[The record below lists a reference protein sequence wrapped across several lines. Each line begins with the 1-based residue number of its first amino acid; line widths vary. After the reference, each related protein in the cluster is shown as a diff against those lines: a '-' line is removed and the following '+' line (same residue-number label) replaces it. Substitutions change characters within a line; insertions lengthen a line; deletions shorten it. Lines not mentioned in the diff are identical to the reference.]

1 MGEGRQRTRADTSR
15 ALRRTYSLEPGL
27 AEGAGRG
34 PGVSCMRESIR
45 RQSGWMG
52 HRRVLGALV
61 VALGVLAARGASA
74 LTIDDTNPL
83 FFLGGGLFG
92 FSEAAVE
99 AAGLSVVDHATP
111 ADSFLSA
118 GNAIYGPQLSITQSL
133 GPIYQNPQAAYQNPA
148 AGCHDGDVC
157 QTPEN
162 PFIADSTW
170 TVTNNTG
177 RDLAWVMLVFT
188 RVSLADGY
196 PDIPVALDGN
206 RIFIL
211 EYTAAA
217 QTYYFAMVSLGP
229 LGNGDG
235 SDGEHAQ
242 STQFVMRYIVGGDM
256 PFSGN
261 VQVMP
266 PIGVYGLERAGG
278 PIPEPA
284 TAVLLASGLMALAMA
299 KRSRA

>member
-1 MGEGRQRTRADTSR
+1 MRASFRLVPGR
-15 ALRRTYSLEPGL
+15 L
-27 AEGAGRG
+27 A
-34 PGVSCMRESIR
+34 C
-45 RQSGWMG
+45 
-52 HRRVLGALV
+52 RRVLGAF
-61 VALGVLAARGASA
+61 AIAWGVLAAGGARG
-74 LTIDDTNPL
+74 LTIDDTNPIY
-83 FFLGGGLFG
+83 FLGGGLFG
-92 FSEAAVE
+92 FSQSAVE

-111 ADSFLSA
+111 ADQFLTA

-133 GPIYQNPQAAYQNPA
+133 GPIHQNPQADYQDPA
-148 AGCHDGDVC
+148 AGCHEGDVC

-188 RVSLADGY
+188 RVSLSGGY

-211 EYTAAA
+211 EYTAGG
-217 QTYYFAMVSLGP
+217 QTYYFGMVSLGP

-235 SDGEHAQ
+235 SAGEHAQ
-242 STQFVMRYIVGGDM
+242 STQFTMRYIVGGDM

-261 VQVMP
+261 EQVMP
-266 PIGVYGLERAGG
+266 PLGVYGLERAGG

-284 TAVLLASGLMALAMA
+284 TALLLASGLMALAMA
-299 KRSRA
+299 RRSRA